1 MHTTVCTSRIK
12 IIVAEII
19 KITPDDTCPC
29 TGVQGITTRKSIC
42 SLALFYYVRMVIV
55 CALGWINAKAVEM
68 LCSGSSS
75 TFFFLTSG
83 EGGLMMGNPS

>member
-12 IIVAEII
+12 IILAEII

-42 SLALFYYVRMVIV
+42 SLVLFYYVRMVIV
-55 CALGWINAKAVEM
+55 SALGWINAKAVEM

-75 TFFFLTSG
+75 TFFFLISG
-83 EGGLMMGNPS
+83 EGGLMMGNSS